1 MEDQTMDFSI
11 KSADS
16 KNSLNTI
23 KTDCIVV
30 GVYEDKKLT
39 SEAAELDNQG
49 IISNAL
55 KNGDIDGKPGSSL
68 LLREPSTV
76 TIRRILL
83 VGLGKK
89 PEISEKNFRQ
99 AIDAA
104 IKCAFPDDG
113 CPFTD
118 LRCP

>member
-1 MEDQTMDFSI
+1 MDFSI

-16 KNSLNTI
+16 KNSLATI
-23 KTDCIVV
+23 KTDCILV

-68 LLREPSTV
+68 LLREDV
-76 TIRRILL
+76 YKRQIR
-83 VGLGKK
+83 VPFGKSLSCTASGK
-89 PEISEKNFRQ
+89 EPASGGRLYKTQ
-99 AIDAA
+99 
-104 IKCAFPDDG
+104 
-113 CPFTD
+113 
-118 LRCP
+118 

>member
-1 MEDQTMDFSI
+1 MDFSI

-16 KNSLNTI
+16 KNSLATI
-23 KTDCIVV
+23 KTDCILV

-68 LLREPSTV
+68 LLREEYYWS
-76 TIRRILL
+76 
-83 VGLGKK
+83 GLGKNRK
-89 PEISEKNFRQ
+89 SVKRIFASLLTPPSNHFRRQ
-99 AIDAA
+99 RSPIY
-104 IKCAFPDDG
+104 
-113 CPFTD
+113 
-118 LRCP
+118 

>member
-1 MEDQTMDFSI
+1 MDFSI

-16 KNSLNTI
+16 KNSLATI
-23 KTDCIVV
+23 KTDCILV

-68 LLREPSTV
+68 LLREPATTGS
-76 TIRRILL
+76 RRIL
-83 VGLGKK
+83 
-89 PEISEKNFRQ
+89 
-99 AIDAA
+99 
-104 IKCAFPDDG
+104 
-113 CPFTD
+113 
-118 LRCP
+118 

>member
-1 MEDQTMDFSI
+1 MDFSI

-16 KNSLNTI
+16 KNSLATI
-23 KTDCIVV
+23 KTDCILV

-68 LLREPSTV
+68 LLREPAIQPV
-76 TIRRILL
+76 PEGILL

-89 PEISEKNFRQ
+89 SGNQ
-99 AIDAA
+99 
-104 IKCAFPDDG
+104 
-113 CPFTD
+113 
-118 LRCP
+118 